1 MKIKIK
7 KEIQTLLDEIDLI
20 NYSNIKLEKET
31 IRLLMYYDLYC
42 KKMQLNS
49 IDWKSFIKFI
59 LDCTRDYIKYEKDE
73 FVFELSEGVNALLIG
88 VITDVHY
95 CSLVYRQD
103 NKWVLNTGV
112 TLTTLQYLDNNK
124 ELLYEGD

>member
-7 KEIQTLLDEIDLI
+7 REVQTLLDEIDLI

-73 FVFELSEGVNALLIG
+73 FVFELSEGVNTITIG
-88 VITDVHY
+88 VITDIHY
-95 CSLVYRQD
+95 NCLMYKLD
-103 NKWVLNTGV
+103 NKWIINVGTV
-112 TLTTLQYLDNNK
+112 LTTLQYLDNNK

>member
-20 NYSNIKLEKET
+20 DYSNIKLEKET

-73 FVFELSEGVNALLIG
+73 FIFELSEGGNTLLIG
-88 VITDVHY
+88 VINDVHY
-95 CSLVYRQD
+95 WSLIYKQD
-103 NKWVLNTGV
+103 NKWMLNTGV